1 MKNFRALADVA
12 RYLYSNLN
20 TVWDNYDFTET
31 SNLLE
36 QRVPQLKFNVDVTV
50 MVDEV
55 YHNVRDMIEEFVRM
69 QQIKYEN
76 EVYIFAI
83 TTHLNNGMVER
94 YSMNIYTPAGDG
106 KGGYYLL
113 YQIKSIQ

>member
-1 MKNFRALADVA
+1 MRNFRVLADVA

-31 SNLLE
+31 SPMLE
-36 QRVPQLKFNVDVTV
+36 NRVPQLKFNVEVEV
-50 MVDEV
+50 MDDNI
-55 YHNVRDMIEEFVRM
+55 YHNIHENAEEFVRM

-83 TTHLNNGMVER
+83 STHINAGMAER
-94 YSMNIYTPAGDG
+94 YSMKIYTPAGDG
-106 KGGYYLL
+106 RGGYYQL
-113 YQIKSIQ
+113 YEIKSIQ

>member
-1 MKNFRALADVA
+1 MRNFRALADVA

-20 TVWDNYDFTET
+20 TVWDDYDFTET
-31 SNLLE
+31 SPLVE
-36 QRVPQLKFNVDVTV
+36 KRVPQLKFNVDVTV
-50 MVDEV
+50 MVDDV
-55 YHNVRDMIEEFVRM
+55 YHNVRGETEEFVRM
-69 QQIKYEN
+69 QQIKYAN

-83 TTHLNNGMVER
+83 STHLNAGTVAR

-113 YQIKSIQ
+113 YQINSIQ